1 MCTYFRRQSEPEW
14 TCMHGM
20 YVYTCVYIGVL
31 KEEFHYTAY
40 TTICYM
46 GLGRKAEWVKN
57 GLLRLELPSLT
68 LCDESKTAK
77 RRNTSL
83 HKCSTLSSGLASH
96 EQGCTS
102 MIVPQSQQVGC
113 SSDETNTSQPPTQKR
128 NTKDCAKEETAPPH
142 LSKSYFSEEICK
154 ASSSK
159 GTITLSRTSKKQTM
173 DDQHTHSPTMKVSS
187 SKSGRCKS
195 PLDHQSSVTFLPS
208 TSQLPTMLLNN
219 AHIESSEL
227 LEAVIATKYH
237 SKQNDSDVESP
248 TTGSTMNDS
257 KHHIVLHTHPEKAT
271 TTSQHHPTAAD
282 SSSKKSSKTKKGL
295 TLGKGKKRK
304 MIEEYDGSSMAI
316 LKLKQQRLVEPS
328 LTTLSQSCDDVID
341 ICDDVVNIKDDVIE
355 IED

>member
-1 MCTYFRRQSEPEW
+1 MCTYFRRQSEREW
-14 TCMHGM
+14 TIVHIMFAW
-20 YVYTCVYIGVL
+20 YVCIYMCVGVL

-46 GLGRKAEWVKN
+46 GLGRKAELVKN
-57 GLLRLELPSLT
+57 GLLHLELPSLT

-77 RRNTSL
+77 RINTSL
-83 HKCSTLSSGLASH
+83 HKSSTLSSGLASH
-96 EQGCTS
+96 EHDK
-102 MIVPQSQQVGC
+102 MIVPQSQQVHC
-113 SSDETNTSQPPTQKR
+113 SSDKTNTSQSPTQKR

-195 PLDHQSSVTFLPS
+195 PLDHRSSVTFLPS
-208 TSQLPTMLLNN
+208 TSRLPTMILNN
-219 AHIESSEL
+219 PHIESSED
-227 LEAVIATKYH
+227 LEAVVATKYH

-316 LKLKQQRLVEPS
+316 LKLKQQRLV
-328 LTTLSQSCDDVID
+328 
-341 ICDDVVNIKDDVIE
+341 
-355 IED
+355 